1 MRIKSLLLTLL
12 FFLVSLSVAETL
24 TGRAVM
30 QKVYDQAHI
39 HHTQK
44 ASVFMVIV
52 DEKERKRERYFNI
65 WKKHYPEIKSGKKKT
80 E

>member
-1 MRIKSLLLTLL
+1 MRIKSLVLTI
-12 FFLVSLSVAETL
+12 FLSLVTTTVAETL

-52 DEKERKRERYFNI
+52 DEKNEKRTLF
-65 WKKHYPEIKSGKKKT
+65 
-80 E
+80 